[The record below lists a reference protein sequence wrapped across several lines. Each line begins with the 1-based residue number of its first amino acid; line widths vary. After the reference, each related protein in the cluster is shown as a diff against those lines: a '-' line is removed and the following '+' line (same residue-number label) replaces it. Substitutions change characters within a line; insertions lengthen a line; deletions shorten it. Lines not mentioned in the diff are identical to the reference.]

1 MNKWILRVFVALMT
15 FLLSIA
21 LTGAFRFFFGGR
33 VTDVAITMPRAFID
47 FSEDQARIAAI
58 YDEYGDAQ
66 TRRDRAF
73 FERVE
78 SENFMLFTD
87 SRRLNRE
94 EDIQWMESQPST
106 NTYECRVRRIR
117 VLGNSA
123 VARGRML
130 VTDASGETTEW
141 PFIDVWV
148 KRNGTWQIQ
157 STTSVD

>member
-1 MNKWILRVFVALMT
+1 MSKWILRIFVALMT

-21 LTGAFRFFFGGR
+21 LTGAFRLLFGSSAVVFEAR
-33 VTDVAITMPRAFID
+33 PYLD
-47 FSEDQARIAAI
+47 FSSDQAEIAAI
-58 YDEYGDAQ
+58 YSEYGDAQ

-78 SENFMLFTD
+78 ADNFMLFVG
-87 SRRLNRE
+87 SRRLTRE
-94 EDIQWMESQPST
+94 EDIQWMESQPSD

-123 VARGRML
+123 VVRGLMI
-130 VTDASGETTEW
+130 VTNGNGETSDW